1 MDRADDLQEDLCCQF
16 KVRTAFHMKT
26 LRLDDYDMTYV
37 DLGSG
42 TPTVCIHGS
51 LNDFRAWMAVMKPL
65 SANRRLVIPSLRH
78 FFPEHWDGKDGKF
91 SIAQHIDDVIAFIE
105 GLELGKVDL
114 IGHSRGGHIA
124 FRLALA
130 RPDLVRKLVLAEPGG
145 TLDDSL
151 LPETNDDNSPPAAGS
166 RAHVAQASARIAAG
180 DLEGGLR
187 AFIDGINGPGAWDA
201 LPASERQMRQD
212 NAYTLLAQVNEGRQP
227 YGKADA
233 VALGV
238 PTLFV
243 IGGNTPGMLPLISK
257 ALAAHV
263 RGAQTVVIPDA
274 GHSMFRQQ
282 PAAFCEAVLDFL
294 AQ

>member
-1 MDRADDLQEDLCCQF
+1 
-16 KVRTAFHMKT
+16 MKT
-26 LRLDDYDMTYV
+26 HRLDDYDMTYL
-37 DLGSG
+37 DIGSG

-51 LNDFRAWMAVMKPL
+51 LNDFRAWTSVMKPL
-65 SANRRLVIPSLRH
+65 SYNRRLIVPSLRH
-78 FFPEHWDGKDGKF
+78 FFPEHWDGKGGKF
-91 SIAQHIDDVIAFIE
+91 SIAQHVDDVIAFIE
-105 GLELGKVDL
+105 GLNVGQVDL

-130 RPDLVRKLVLAEPGG
+130 RPELIRKLVLAEPGG
-145 TLDDSL
+145 TLDESL
-151 LPETNDDNSPPAAGS
+151 LPETNNGGPPAAGS
-166 RAHVAQASARIAAG
+166 RAHVAQASERIAAG

-212 NAYTLLAQVNEGRQP
+212 NVYTLLAQVNEGRQP
-227 YGKADA
+227 YSRADA
-233 VALGV
+233 AAIDV

-243 IGGNTPGMLPLISK
+243 IGGSTPGMLPLVSK

-263 RGAQTVVIPDA
+263 PGAETVVIPEA

-282 PAAFCEAVLDFL
+282 PAAFCSAVLEFL
-294 AQ
+294 AR